1 MPLYHTGTE
10 DVTHMLIMCSA
21 LQDTRLRLLPN
32 LLELVIDTTA
42 REELVRNPAALTFAI
57 LDSNYSPA
65 EGIIIKEQLERWEF
79 NSRILCYYLHVN
91 HTKLLMATAE
101 ALPRRKAAP
110 I

>member
-1 MPLYHTGTE
+1 
-10 DVTHMLIMCSA
+10 MLIMCSA
-21 LQDTRLRLLPN
+21 LQDTRFLPN

-57 LDSNYSPA
+57 LDSNYSLA
-65 EGIIIKEQLERWEF
+65 EGIIIKDQLERWEF

-91 HTKLLMATAE
+91 HMKLLMATAA